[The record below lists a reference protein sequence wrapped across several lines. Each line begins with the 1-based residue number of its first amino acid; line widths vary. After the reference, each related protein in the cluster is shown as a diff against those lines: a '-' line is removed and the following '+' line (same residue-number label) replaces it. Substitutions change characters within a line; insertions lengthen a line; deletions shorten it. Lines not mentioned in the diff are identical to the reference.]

1 MIMTM
6 FFSRASVPRKSEV
19 TCTSSFQKYI
29 SNIIALTMNIFK
41 AVHQT
46 VLSNML
52 LNYINKYLIISL
64 SIATGSKYLFDA
76 NKF

>member
-1 MIMTM
+1 
-6 FFSRASVPRKSEV
+6 
-19 TCTSSFQKYI
+19 
-29 SNIIALTMNIFK
+29 MNIFK